1 MRREELKLTKS
12 FKFWF
17 EYLDEKFYNVEG
29 RFTLVFNIVLQR
41 RLGFGGKG
49 DQTVN
54 SEWKDSQLHL
64 SARVLCDDIQAALAN
79 ICENIQDTVSHV
91 ERIVTCELSYR
102 KCTKQESVNAILY
115 EINNESRGA
124 VAQSMCFRL
133 FGVRKAGEIEWKE
146 FDRDLSGNNVKEDYI
161 HGRCSTPVGG
171 DLFATREKSGEFNS
185 ITNKRKNDEDGSDLH
200 LWSDRSGK
208 VEVIEIS
215 SEED

>member
-1 MRREELKLTKS
+1 MKREEIKFTKS
-12 FKFWF
+12 YKFWF
-17 EYLDEKFYNVEG
+17 ECLDSKFYNVKS
-29 RFTLVFNIVLQR
+29 RITLVFNIVLQR
-41 RLGFGGKG
+41 RVGFSGKG
-49 DQTVN
+49 DSAVH
-54 SEWKDSQLHL
+54 SKWKDNQLHL
-64 SARVLCDDIQAALAN
+64 STRVLSNNIQTTLASV
-79 ICENIQDTVSHV
+79 CENIEDTVSHF
-91 ERIVTCELSYR
+91 ERVVTTELSYR
-102 KCTKQESVNAILY
+102 KCEEQDGLNAILY
-115 EINNESRGA
+115 EIINESRGA